1 MVRGDIFRLN
11 KTNMTNS
18 AFWQFFEAQAAAPLG
33 HRQTTFRS
41 AFEFLDRL
49 ERPVFIVET
58 GCVRKAD
65 HWSDGQSTILF
76 DKFVAGLPGSVVHSV
91 DLNPQATA
99 LCKTLV
105 SPAVDV
111 HTGDSVAF
119 LHGLAKNPPGRF
131 PHIDLL
137 YLDSYDVDLAAPPP
151 SALHHLKELLAI
163 SPLIG
168 PQTLIMVDDAP
179 QEVQYIPRGNSGAV
193 FITDSKVSGKGKYVA
208 EYAESIGA
216 KRVFSEYQV
225 AWTGF

>member
-1 MVRGDIFRLN
+1 MKNLE
-11 KTNMTNS
+11 
-18 AFWQFFEAQAAAPLG
+18 FWQFFEANAAAHLG
-33 HRQTTFRS
+33 HRQATFRY

-58 GCVRKAD
+58 GCVRKLD
-65 HWSDGQSTILF
+65 HWSDGQSTLLF
-76 DKFVAGLPGSVVHSV
+76 DKFVTGLPGSVVHTV
-91 DLNPQATA
+91 DLSPEATA

-119 LHGLAKNPPGRF
+119 LHGLAKNPPARF
-131 PHIDLL
+131 PRIDLL
-137 YLDSYDVDLAAPPP
+137 YLDSYDVDMAAPHP
-151 SALHHLKELLAI
+151 SALHHLKELIAI

-168 PQTLIMVDDAP
+168 PETLVVVDDAP
-179 QEVQYIPRGNSGAV
+179 KEVHYIPQGTSGAV
-193 FITDSKVSGKGKYVA
+193 FITDPRVGGKGKYVA

-216 KRVFSEYQV
+216 NRVFSDYQV

>member
-1 MVRGDIFRLN
+1 MKNLE
-11 KTNMTNS
+11 
-18 AFWQFFEAQAAAPLG
+18 FWQFFEAHAATQLE
-33 HRQTTFRS
+33 HRQATFRY

-65 HWSDGQSTILF
+65 YWADGQSTILF

-105 SPAVDV
+105 SPAIDV

-119 LHGLAKNPPGRF
+119 LHGLAKNPPDRF
-131 PHIDLL
+131 PTIDLL
-137 YLDSYDVDLAAPPP
+137 YLDSYDVELIAPHP
-151 SALHHLKELLAI
+151 SALHHLKELIAI

-168 PQTLIMVDDAP
+168 PETLIMVDDAP
-179 QEVQYIPRGNSGAV
+179 QEAHYIPRGNSGAV
-193 FITDSKVSGKGKYVA
+193 FITDPRVSGKGKYVA

-216 KRVFSEYQV
+216 KRVFSEYQT
-225 AWTGF
+225 AWIGF